1 MEEGGVTMDA
11 EDVVLG
17 IVKAAG
23 NEITG
28 RTYLQKVAY
37 FVSEIM
43 GIPLAFG
50 PHYYGPYSS
59 SVSSETEAQVAMGR
73 LMETPESFGGGQIR
87 YTYALTGKGEKYLE
101 ACRAFDPGGFEELD
115 SIVDRII
122 ATRANYSDLACAAK
136 LYYLLEQAGG
146 SIKSSVAEAEAK
158 GLGWRI
164 SKEDFATAVRILRKL
179 ELVQ

>member
-1 MEEGGVTMDA
+1 MDA

-17 IVKAAG
+17 IVRAAG
-23 NEITG
+23 SRISG

-59 SVSSETEAQVAMGR
+59 SVSSETEGQVAMGR
-73 LMETPESFGGGQIR
+73 LIETPESFGGGQIR
-87 YTYALTGKGEKYLE
+87 YTYALTDKGERYLE
-101 ACRAFDPGGFEELD
+101 ASRAFDPDGFEKLD
-115 SIVDRII
+115 SIVEQIV
-122 ATRANYSDLACAAK
+122 ATRANYSELAYAAK

-146 SIKSSVAEAEAK
+146 SIECGVAEAEAK
-158 GLGWRI
+158 RLGWKI
-164 SKEDFATAVRILRKL
+164 SNEDFATAVGILRKL
-179 ELVQ
+179 GLVQ